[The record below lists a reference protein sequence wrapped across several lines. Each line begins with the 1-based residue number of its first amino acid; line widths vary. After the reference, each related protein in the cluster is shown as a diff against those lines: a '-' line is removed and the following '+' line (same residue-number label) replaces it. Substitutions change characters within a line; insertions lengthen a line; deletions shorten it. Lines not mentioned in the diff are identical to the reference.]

1 MNIAYAQV
9 GLGKYTA
16 PGRWNDPDMLEVGN
30 GGMKTDEYKVHM
42 SLWAVLGAPLLAG
55 NDLSKMSA
63 ADKAILTNRE
73 VIAIDQDALGK
84 GGDRLRQIGDLSIWE
99 RPLSGGRTA
108 VAIVNASWGGRDVPI
123 DLATIGFPKGAKA
136 RDVWADKDLGRLH
149 GMVNRHLPGH
159 SVMLL
164 ILSE

>member
-1 MNIAYAQV
+1 
-9 GLGKYTA
+9 
-16 PGRWNDPDMLEVGN
+16 
-30 GGMKTDEYKVHM
+30 
-42 SLWAVLGAPLLAG
+42 VLGAPLLAG
-55 NDLSKMSA
+55 NDLSKMSV

-136 RDVWADKDLGRLH
+136 RDVWSAKDLGRLH
-149 GMVNRHLPGH
+149 GVVNRHLPGH
-159 SVMLL
+159 SVILL